1 MIPPVIYVFY
11 IENVKNM
18 NFLFLKT
25 GTLGII
31 VRNLYVD
38 HILRVFWE
46 VLNLIR
52 FRINKWNLKQQNTY
66 SLINVF

>member
-31 VRNLYVD
+31 VRSLYVD